1 MATTQI
7 NSAVPRQYQTGI
19 KDSSRRQ
26 IPLQR
31 LAIPTHLPKIYSFME
46 TGELEPTLASGGTRT
61 RLFGDASFDERSIY
75 ATHATV
81 LGNIVDAQGNMGMY
95 QRVLGQNPGP
105 KASLRT
111 FADVLVGQVPDYE
124 RMPDGTYKLDEDHQ
138 KIPVIDPDT
147 GLPVMI
153 PGGINIMFI
162 AKPITGEEFGMASL
176 LPGIQDDGVNQSI
189 QYAIE
194 DLETPHFGSYGNN
207 AGVRT
212 FPGLAIGANP
222 VDTRLLTMTKVYPYF
237 RQCVRRADEFSTGKL
252 VSTAGGD
259 TAVMFSLK
267 PGTFDKNTDKALYL
281 GEVFIKSYQDLQPAV
296 GIPKLFGPFGRQ
308 HVYQEN
314 IDELLELIYNA
325 EAPWANEFSDITGTD
340 MEGEKY
346 LINLFGAHSSTNV
359 PYKAFTIG
367 YTGEN
372 VVRMSNKSVFYAR
385 GASDGIMNEDVLA
398 KRVSEEVKEYNNPDS
413 PLMDMA
419 VNVESIIYDS
429 GFPLQTK
436 YDLCNFI
443 SIRKDTAVAL
453 ATHDVLGRELTASE
467 ESSLAI
473 SLRTRLQLYPES
485 EVWGTPVC
493 RGVIVGRSGLIPSRR
508 YTKRLPMTLELA
520 HKAARYMGASNGRWR
535 NGFLFD
541 SARREPGSIVEL
553 FRDINV
559 TFTSD
564 RVRNTDW
571 ANGLIWVQ
579 NLDRDRQWFPALQT
593 VYDDDTSVLNSF
605 FCMMAC
611 VELEKVGFRSW
622 QRYSGVMS
630 LSNAELKKNVE
641 FDITED
647 VKDRFDNNFIIIPEV
662 TFTEAD
668 ILRGYSWTT
677 TIHIGAHGMKTANSL
692 TIESHRFDD
701 LVGGLP
707 QPVET

>member
-7 NSAVPRQYQTGI
+7 NSAVPRQYQEGI
-19 KDSSRRQ
+19 KDSSRRS

-31 LAIPTHLPKIYSFME
+31 LAIPTHLPKIWSFME
-46 TGELEPTLASGGTRT
+46 TGELDATLAVGATRT
-61 RLFGDASFDERSIY
+61 RLFGANSFDERSKF

-81 LGNIVDAQGNMGMY
+81 LGNIVDAQANMGMY
-95 QRVLGQNPGP
+95 QRVLGDNPGP
-105 KASLRT
+105 KASLRIYM
-111 FADVLVGQVPDYE
+111 DVLIGQLPAYE
-124 RMPDGTYKLDEDHQ
+124 RMPDGTYKLDDDHQ
-138 KIPVIDPDT
+138 KIPVKDPVT
-147 GLPVMI
+147 GLPVTI
-153 PGGINIMFI
+153 SGGVAARFI
-162 AKPITGEEFGMASL
+162 AKQIVGEEFGLGSL
-176 LPGIQDDGVNQSI
+176 LPGVQDDGVNQSI
-189 QYAIE
+189 QYPIE
-194 DLETPHFGSYGNN
+194 DLEVPHFGSYGNN
-207 AGVRT
+207 AGIRNY
-212 FPGLAIGANP
+212 PGLAIGANP
-222 VDTRLLTMTKVYPYF
+222 IDTRLLTSTKVYPYF
-237 RQCVRRADEFSTGKL
+237 RSCVRRADEFSTGKQ
-252 VSTAGGD
+252 VNAADGD
-259 TAVMFSLK
+259 QAILFSLK
-267 PGTFDKNTDKALYL
+267 PATFDKNTDKALYL
-281 GEVFIKSYQDLQPAV
+281 GDTFIQRYQDLQPAV

-308 HVYQEN
+308 HLYQEN

-340 MEGEKY
+340 VEDEKY

-359 PYKAFTIG
+359 PYTAFQLDF
-367 YTGEN
+367 TGED
-372 VVRMSNKSVFYAR
+372 VVRMSSKSVFYAR
-385 GASDGIMNEDVLA
+385 GASDGVMNEDVLA

-413 PLMDMA
+413 HLMDMA

-436 YDLCNFI
+436 YDICNAI
-443 SIRKDTAVAL
+443 AIRKDIAVAL
-453 ATHDVLGRELTASE
+453 ATHDVLGRTLTASE

-485 EVWGTPVC
+485 EVHGTPVC
-493 RGVIVGRSGLIPSRR
+493 RGVIIGRSGLIPTRR
-508 YTKRLPMTLELA
+508 YTKRLPLTLEIA
-520 HKAARYMGASNGRWR
+520 HKAARYMGAADGRWK

-541 SARREPGSIVEL
+541 NARREPGSIVEL

-605 FCMMAC
+605 FTMMAC

-622 QRYSGVMS
+622 QRYSGSMS
-630 LSNAELKKNVE
+630 LSNSELKKGVE
-641 FDITED
+641 DDITAD

-662 TFTEAD
+662 TFTQAD
-668 ILRGYSWTT
+668 LDRGYSWTT

-701 LVGGLP
+701 LAAGLP
-707 QPVET
+707 QAIAN